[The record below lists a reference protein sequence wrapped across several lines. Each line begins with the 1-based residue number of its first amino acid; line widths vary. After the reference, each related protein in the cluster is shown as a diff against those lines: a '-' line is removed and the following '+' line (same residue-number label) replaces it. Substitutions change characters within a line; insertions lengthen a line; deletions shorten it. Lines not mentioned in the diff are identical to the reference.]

1 MYEASRVRTGGVVA
15 IKVISKKDI
24 PGQDKEEKEI
34 FSKLMRQ
41 ELKIVRQLDHPHI
54 VKVLDVLEDDENIYI
69 A

>member
-1 MYEASRVRTGGVVA
+1 MA